1 MKVKS
6 YIKSTLMA
14 VATFVAAAATA
25 AEVSNDAGVGAESG
39 VESGQSVG
47 LVLSGGGAKGI
58 AHIGV
63 IKALE
68 EHNIPIDYVAGTS
81 MGAIV
86 GGLYAAGYT
95 PEEMLDLILSP
106 GFSMWSTGQIDPNL
120 TYYFLRSP

>member
-1 MKVKS
+1 MLS
-6 YIKSTLMA
+6 SS
-14 VATFVAAAATA
+14 
-25 AEVSNDAGVGAESG
+25 VSAR
-39 VESGQSVG
+39 QRVG

-68 EHNIPIDYVAGTS
+68 EHGIPIDYVAGTS

-95 PEEMLDLILSP
+95 PEKMMELLEPKWIP
-106 GFSMWSTGQIDPNL
+106 ATGRRD
-120 TYYFLRSP
+120 R